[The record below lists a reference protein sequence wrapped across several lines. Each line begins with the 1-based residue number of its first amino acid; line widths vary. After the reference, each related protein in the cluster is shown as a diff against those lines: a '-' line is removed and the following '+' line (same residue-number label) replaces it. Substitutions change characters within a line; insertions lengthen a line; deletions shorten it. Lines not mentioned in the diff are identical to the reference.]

1 MWVARN
7 KTDPRVKTQK
17 CPRGHKNIRRTSFS
31 TVRILWLWLTVCSV
45 SGRLLSFLHHCL
57 LWSPRTLPLCFI
69 GCGTLFYRTSQCGP
83 GVDRGGVIKISR
95 CVGGLVQYKE
105 GLISIAR
112 HSECCLQEYQEILH
126 SNFYTC
132 GFWFKD
138 KIIRQFDWIIYTNF
152 QNYEQQLKNI
162 L

>member
-1 MWVARN
+1 MSSGVSQFVAADIRSKP
-7 KTDPRVKTQK
+7 KTTHRVVKTSVRASLRWSEDSLWCQDVFYLFLFID
-17 CPRGHKNIRRTSFS
+17 GHFRH
-31 TVRILWLWLTVCSV
+31 V
-45 SGRLLSFLHHCL
+45 
-57 LWSPRTLPLCFI
+57 PLCFI

-138 KIIRQFDWIIYTNF
+138 KIIRQFD
-152 QNYEQQLKNI
+152 
-162 L
+162 